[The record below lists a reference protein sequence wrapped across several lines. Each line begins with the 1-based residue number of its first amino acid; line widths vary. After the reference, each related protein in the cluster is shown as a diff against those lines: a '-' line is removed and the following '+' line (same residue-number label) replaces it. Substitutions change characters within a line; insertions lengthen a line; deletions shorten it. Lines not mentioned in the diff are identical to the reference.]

1 MGPIVSV
8 ASEIPN
14 SKYPEP
20 GDAVGI
26 VVAAGSG
33 ERMGGEPKAFIEVL
47 GRPMIMYSLE
57 VLDRS
62 PGVGQIVVV
71 VPADRILE
79 ARKIAESVVTSK
91 LVTVCG
97 GGSTRRASVL
107 AGLEAVEERELWT
120 LVQDAARPCL
130 TAELVARG
138 LEAGR
143 GTGAA
148 TAAIQ
153 SRDTIK
159 EVGSGGVVL
168 RTLDRSKLYQSQ
180 TPQVFATETLIR
192 AHREAPPDLLL
203 DDGSLLEAI
212 GFPVHVYEGDPRN
225 LKVTTPA
232 DLELVEAVLRK
243 RVRE

>member
-1 MGPIVSV
+1 MT
-8 ASEIPN
+8 
-14 SKYPEP
+14 
-20 GDAVGI
+20 
-26 VVAAGSG
+26 
-33 ERMGGEPKAFIEVL
+33 
-47 GRPMIMYSLE
+47 
-57 VLDRS
+57 
-62 PGVGQIVVV
+62 VV
-71 VPADRILE
+71 VPSDRILE

-159 EVGSGGVVL
+159 EVGPGGVVL

>member
-1 MGPIVSV
+1 M
-8 ASEIPN
+8 A
-14 SKYPEP
+14 
-20 GDAVGI
+20 I

-47 GRPMIMYSLE
+47 GRPMVTYSLE

-62 PGVGQIVVV
+62 RAVSQIVVV
-71 VPADRILE
+71 VSADRIPE
-79 ARKIAESVVTSK
+79 ARRVAASAVTSK
-91 LVTVCG
+91 PVTVCAG
-97 GGSTRRASVL
+97 GPTRRASVL
-107 AGLEAVEERELWT
+107 AGLEAIEEREPWT

-130 TAELVARG
+130 TEDLVARG
-138 LEAGR
+138 LAAGR
-143 GTGAA
+143 ATGAA

-159 EVGSGGVVL
+159 EVGLGGAVL

-180 TPQVFATETLIR
+180 TPQVFATETLVR
-192 AHREAPPDLLL
+192 AHREAPVDLLL

-232 DLELVEAVLRK
+232 DLELVEEVLRK
-243 RVRE
+243 RVASRRQARPQA